1 MADWKRARGIVALE
15 HCCCFA
21 LTYTVALHNL
31 LQMCIL
37 LERSSL
43 EQCTI
48 SLKYLQHG
56 RLIIALKVTFL
67 ELYNDNEDIAVIGQA
82 F

>member
-1 MADWKRARGIVALE
+1 VNYYR
-15 HCCCFA
+15 
-21 LTYTVALHNL
+21 
-31 LQMCIL
+31 IL
-37 LERSSL
+37 SVSSL